1 MRLEEAART
10 GEKLLYRTQN
20 LLGSPI
26 FNFSSL
32 VGKWV
37 FTTSMVIKL
46 IGRMLL
52 ITLLGALIVAGVLL
66 FRGLELQ
73 PGDILIEV
81 ISNRFYLVLLVIL
94 LFTNTR
100 HILFRLRD
108 QEV

>member
-1 MRLEEAART
+1 
-10 GEKLLYRTQN
+10 
-20 LLGSPI
+20 
-26 FNFSSL
+26 
-32 VGKWV
+32 
-37 FTTSMVIKL
+37 MVIKL